1 MDDNYNNDSPLSS
14 LSGSPEKNIRNRT
27 FEYLNRSRFSSPTDR
42 YLKYIG
48 FENSNSQI
56 ADISIDSKD
65 DSYLMDVYPF
75 EIENNEER
83 RTIFIDNDND
93 SQSLINSDN
102 SIHSL
107 STVFW
112 ENIIIYMDK
121 RKSIFTYSFLILNLG
136 FFIYG
141 LIKNGGKFL
150 KTCPDE
156 DILFYDGISNWP
168 MCEDQRFQLWRF
180 ITSTFVHSDIG
191 HLFINLIILIP
202 YSLSLETV
210 QKSRSLLLIY
220 ILTTL
225 HSSMILF
232 IQNPYISVIG
242 CSNIAFSFIGA
253 HLSNFILNYD
263 FHSIEFDTY
272 YVTIIPSIVILL
284 LEILGYIYKRSEK
297 VAYIGHW
304 VGFISGLLGGLSF
317 FKIFIKRKYKNI
329 IKLCGILL
337 YLIMTFTLLYNYI
350 DDYPPINSYDEFF
363 NKKDTFDCCY
373 EWYSYKNKNNL
384 DNDYFHNFTCPYK
397 IEYSNI
403 NNLLIH

>member
-42 YLKYIG
+42 YLRYIG
-48 FENSNSQI
+48 FDRETAEI
-56 ADISIDSKD
+56 ADISIDSRD

-83 RTIFIDNDND
+83 RNVFIDTDD
-93 SQSLINSDN
+93 QSQSLIDGNN

-107 STVFW
+107 STLFW
-112 ENIIIYMDK
+112 ENIILYMDE
-121 RKSIFTYSFLILNLG
+121 RRSIFTYSFLVLNLS

-168 MCEDQRFQLWRF
+168 ICEDQRIQLWRF
-180 ITSTFVHSDIG
+180 FTSTLVHSDIG

-210 QKSRSLLLIY
+210 QKSMSLLLIY
-220 ILTTL
+220 ILTTV
-225 HSSMILF
+225 HSSMIFF

-242 CSNIAFSFIGA
+242 CSNIVFSFIGA

-272 YVTIIPSIVILL
+272 YVTIIPSILILL
-284 LEILGYIYKRSEK
+284 LEILGYIYRRSEN

-304 VGFISGLLGGLSF
+304 SGFISGLLGGLVF
-317 FKIFIKRKYKNI
+317 FKIFIKRRYKNV
-329 IKLCGILL
+329 IKLFGILL
-337 YLIMTFTLLYNYI
+337 YLIMTLTLLYYYI
-350 DDYPPINSYDEFF
+350 KDYPPIISYDEFF
-363 NKKDTFDCCY
+363 NKKETIDCCY
-373 EWYSYKNKNNL
+373 EWFTYKNKHNL
-384 DNDYFHNFTCPYK
+384 NNDYFDNFTCPYK
-397 IEYSNI
+397 VEYTNTI
-403 NNLLIH
+403 NLLI